1 MTTRASQF
9 PAQLVPG
16 RMLLF
21 PLQIRSLPPSEKLYG
36 EKILQKYV
44 VVVQHLL
51 APSQETD
58 LNWT

>member
-36 EKILQKYV
+36 EKYV